1 MVYWKKTFQSTAT
14 AGLAVVYTHKENYMR
29 SLIKTTKWMKNNN
42 LNSKIGLGDG
52 IGRVRLLCPLLSEEP
67 VVKKNS
73 TCEG

>member
-1 MVYWKKTFQSTAT
+1 MKT
-14 AGLAVVYTHKENYMR
+14 
-29 SLIKTTKWMKNNN
+29 NN

-73 TCEG
+73 TCGG